1 MKFSKVSLLAASAS
15 VALSVPVAVTVTQH
29 VHEAATVMVQGIVYV
44 ENGHTLTSLVT
55 EGVPTAPGAP
65 ATATAT
71 ATAPIVVAN
80 AQVDNVAPSATQE
93 GTPVVESSVSTQI
106 QVFTTVSTIKS
117 VQATQQAAQ
126 DDVTSSSSSTPS
138 TPSTTSATPSTTS
151 ATPSTTSATPSTTS
165 ATPSTTSTISTTPS
179 TTSTTST
186 TPTTTSTTSAT
197 PSSTSTQSTASAAQS
212 SSGSDFATSMVNE
225 HNTKRALH
233 KDTGSLTWSDTLATY
248 AQNYADSYDCSGNLV
263 HSGGA
268 YGENLALGYG
278 TTASVDAWYNE
289 ISSYDYSNP
298 GFTEDAGHFTQV
310 VWKGTSQV
318 GCGLKSCGG
327 QWGDYVICSYQNPG
341 NYIGEFAENVMPLA

>member
-65 ATATAT
+65 ATAT

-138 TPSTTSATPSTTS
+138 TPSTTSATP
-151 ATPSTTSATPSTTS
+151 
-165 ATPSTTSTISTTPS
+165 
-179 TTSTTST
+179 
-186 TPTTTSTTSAT
+186 STTSAT